1 MLHAN
6 NYNSVTVFV
15 KLMCKI
21 LLVDFSGCDEY
32 KQLEAGKLI
41 DTAHTVYHSI
51 DLFHLTF

>member
-32 KQLEAGKLI
+32 KQLVAGKLI